1 MNIIF
6 CGIRDDVQILSKE
19 IGERHY
25 YGGEFIENSDTNI
38 SIKKLI
44 RAISRNDTLI
54 IDLDFIDTT
63 TSILFTL
70 AEEHNL
76 EIIGYYHDEKPQ
88 NTRYSAI
95 CDVILHI
102 DDVIDYI
109 D

>member
-6 CGIRDDVQILSKE
+6 CGIRDDVRILSKE

-25 YGGEFIENSDTNI
+25 YDSEFIENSDTNI

-54 IDLDFIDTT
+54 IDLDFIDSTT
-63 TSILFTL
+63 AILFAL
-70 AEEHNL
+70 AEEHHL
-76 EIIGYYHDEKPQ
+76 EIIGYYHDEEPQ
-88 NTRYSAI
+88 NTRYSMI